1 MQKNLYRLES
11 DHLLRGFCM
20 AAFFLAA
27 PLASPADAANCTMH
41 QGAVVKQLAFQI
53 PSSFTVPRDAPI
65 GTVIY
70 ESAPITNSAQDTPAF
85 TCTAAFRWGLVNSV
99 GGIPPAATKVDMPI
113 GNTGLAWGLVYDNK
127 KSTPAPLPA
136 ASLGIQ
142 QVANTHTFV
151 STSFSL
157 RIRKIG
163 PVAPGAAVEAGL
175 LGYVNMNDEFNV
187 FIVRTSTKASVTAQS
202 CKTPDVIV
210 QMGDRNR
217 VGQFKGVGTSLAPV
231 SLSINLNEC
240 PSGISKVSYL
250 LKPNTQIL
258 DAAQSVVALDAE
270 SVAKGVGLQVLNQNG
285 EPAVLNEKIAF
296 SEYDKA
302 GGNFSI
308 PLKAAYRQTAPV
320 VGAGTANSS
329 LTFVMSYE

>member
-1 MQKNLYRLES
+1 MTAEQ
-11 DHLLRGFCM
+11 
-20 AAFFLAA
+20 LAA
-27 PLASPADAANCTMH
+27 ISLASSKAAGPYT
-41 QGAVVKQLAFQI
+41 F
-53 PSSFTVPRDAPI
+53 
-65 GTVIY
+65 
-70 ESAPITNSAQDTPAF
+70 
-85 TCTAAFRWGLVNSV
+85 
-99 GGIPPAATKVDMPI
+99 
-113 GNTGLAWGLVYDNK
+113 
-127 KSTPAPLPA
+127 
-136 ASLGIQ
+136 LG
-142 QVANTHTFV
+142 
-151 STSFSL
+151 TSFSL
-157 RIRKIG
+157 RIKKIG
-163 PVAPGAAVEAGL
+163 PVAPDAAVEVGL
-175 LGYVNMNDEFNV
+175 LGYANINNEFNA

-231 SLSINLNEC
+231 NFSINLNEC

-285 EPAVLNEKIAF
+285 EPAVLNEKVAF

-302 GGNFSI
+302 GGSFSI
-308 PLKAAYRQTAPV
+308 SLKAAYRQTAPV